1 MNVGA
6 DQVMVVLGCVLTRQ
20 ERIMEQLTRDRAQ
33 QQRQLESMKAR
44 FEALVSRA
52 TPDVSCARLS

>member
-6 DQVMVVLGCVLTRQ
+6 DQVMVVLGCVLARQ

-33 QQRQLESMKAR
+33 QQRQLDYER
-44 FEALVSRA
+44 VF
-52 TPDVSCARLS
+52 